1 MARRTCMQCP
11 CCVRLDPGGN
21 ATGGAA
27 QCGRQSLCGTADNV
41 VQLEVAN
48 AAVARVTRGSAA
60 SQEGLA
66 RANAAVVGDVVCAA
80 CVGSQPYVIGRV
92 VAAAVEA
99 KAAARAVTGQV
110 KAGDVV
116 LELQRFVVVAAE
128 ISGMTLE
135 VAEGEGS
142 RVLVHGEK
150 VRLGKM
156 EHSIELVREKNRAA
170 LVSFYQRHNSEKLSE
185 KEEDGTPVIDTIL
198 SKASTYTKATAEA
211 YKQKYDAAPELT
223 EPTGD
228 MVTLTAEQAR
238 AVWAC
243 VAQ

>member
-1 MARRTCMQCP
+1 M
-11 CCVRLDPGGN
+11 
-21 ATGGAA
+21 
-27 QCGRQSLCGTADNV
+27 
-41 VQLEVAN
+41 
-48 AAVARVTRGSAA
+48 
-60 SQEGLA
+60 
-66 RANAAVVGDVVCAA
+66 
-80 CVGSQPYVIGRV
+80 
-92 VAAAVEA
+92 
-99 KAAARAVTGQV
+99 
-110 KAGDVV
+110 V

-142 RVLVHGEK
+142 RVLVHGAK

-170 LVSFYQRHNSEKLSE
+170 LVPFCQRHNNSGELSE
-185 KEEDGTPVIDTIL
+185 KEGDGTPVIDTIL

>member
-1 MARRTCMQCP
+1 
-11 CCVRLDPGGN
+11 
-21 ATGGAA
+21 
-27 QCGRQSLCGTADNV
+27 
-41 VQLEVAN
+41 
-48 AAVARVTRGSAA
+48 
-60 SQEGLA
+60 
-66 RANAAVVGDVVCAA
+66 
-80 CVGSQPYVIGRV
+80 
-92 VAAAVEA
+92 
-99 KAAARAVTGQV
+99 
-110 KAGDVV
+110 
-116 LELQRFVVVAAE
+116 
-128 ISGMTLE
+128 MTLE

-142 RVLVHGEK
+142 RVLVHGAK

-170 LVSFYQRHNSEKLSE
+170 LVSFYQRHNSGKLSE

>member
-1 MARRTCMQCP
+1 MIITLVLTVTFGPP
-11 CCVRLDPGGN
+11 CLCVCL
-21 ATGGAA
+21 
-27 QCGRQSLCGTADNV
+27 
-41 VQLEVAN
+41 
-48 AAVARVTRGSAA
+48 
-60 SQEGLA
+60 
-66 RANAAVVGDVVCAA
+66 
-80 CVGSQPYVIGRV
+80 
-92 VAAAVEA
+92 
-99 KAAARAVTGQV
+99 
-110 KAGDVV
+110 
-116 LELQRFVVVAAE
+116 
-128 ISGMTLE
+128 
-135 VAEGEGS
+135 
-142 RVLVHGEK
+142 
-150 VRLGKM
+150 LGKM

-211 YKQKYDAAPELT
+211 YKQKYDAAPELA

>member
-1 MARRTCMQCP
+1 
-11 CCVRLDPGGN
+11 
-21 ATGGAA
+21 
-27 QCGRQSLCGTADNV
+27 
-41 VQLEVAN
+41 
-48 AAVARVTRGSAA
+48 
-60 SQEGLA
+60 
-66 RANAAVVGDVVCAA
+66 
-80 CVGSQPYVIGRV
+80 
-92 VAAAVEA
+92 
-99 KAAARAVTGQV
+99 
-110 KAGDVV
+110 
-116 LELQRFVVVAAE
+116 
-128 ISGMTLE
+128 
-135 VAEGEGS
+135 
-142 RVLVHGEK
+142 
-150 VRLGKM
+150 M

-185 KEEDGTPVIDTIL
+185 KEEGGTPVIDTIL

>member
-1 MARRTCMQCP
+1 MITLTLVLKVTFGPP
-11 CCVRLDPGGN
+11 CLCVYP
-21 ATGGAA
+21 
-27 QCGRQSLCGTADNV
+27 QCG
-41 VQLEVAN
+41 
-48 AAVARVTRGSAA
+48 
-60 SQEGLA
+60 
-66 RANAAVVGDVVCAA
+66 
-80 CVGSQPYVIGRV
+80 
-92 VAAAVEA
+92 
-99 KAAARAVTGQV
+99 
-110 KAGDVV
+110 
-116 LELQRFVVVAAE
+116 
-128 ISGMTLE
+128 
-135 VAEGEGS
+135 
-142 RVLVHGEK
+142 
-150 VRLGKM
+150 LGKM

-185 KEEDGTPVIDTIL
+185 KEEGGTPVIDTIL

>member
-1 MARRTCMQCP
+1 M
-11 CCVRLDPGGN
+11 
-21 ATGGAA
+21 
-27 QCGRQSLCGTADNV
+27 
-41 VQLEVAN
+41 
-48 AAVARVTRGSAA
+48 
-60 SQEGLA
+60 
-66 RANAAVVGDVVCAA
+66 
-80 CVGSQPYVIGRV
+80 
-92 VAAAVEA
+92 EA
-99 KAAARAVTGQV
+99 KAATRAVTGQV

-116 LELQRFVVVAAE
+116 LELQGFVVVAAE

-185 KEEDGTPVIDTIL
+185 KEEDGTPVIDAIL

-211 YKQKYDAAPELT
+211 YKQKYDVAPELA

-228 MVTLTAEQAR
+228 MVTLTTEQAR

>member
-1 MARRTCMQCP
+1 MVLWWKIPEVVLQSRSIIGR
-11 CCVRLDPGGN
+11 
-21 ATGGAA
+21 
-27 QCGRQSLCGTADNV
+27 CGR
-41 VQLEVAN
+41 
-48 AAVARVTRGSAA
+48 
-60 SQEGLA
+60 
-66 RANAAVVGDVVCAA
+66 
-80 CVGSQPYVIGRV
+80 
-92 VAAAVEA
+92 
-99 KAAARAVTGQV
+99 
-110 KAGDVV
+110 
-116 LELQRFVVVAAE
+116 
-128 ISGMTLE
+128 
-135 VAEGEGS
+135 
-142 RVLVHGEK
+142 
-150 VRLGKM
+150 
-156 EHSIELVREKNRAA
+156 